1 MHMKINS
8 DSGQYVL
15 GTDSSRM
22 KSFSSIPE
30 LVHYYSRNQL
40 PIKGADHMTLKFPV
54 TYQLL

>member
-1 MHMKINS
+1 MKING